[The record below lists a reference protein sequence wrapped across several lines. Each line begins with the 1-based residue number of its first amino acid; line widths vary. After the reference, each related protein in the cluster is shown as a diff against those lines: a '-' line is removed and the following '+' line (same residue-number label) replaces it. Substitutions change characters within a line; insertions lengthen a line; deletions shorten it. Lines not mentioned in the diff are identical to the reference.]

1 MTIISAHISDDL
13 YKSLQKVT
21 HGLEESSSKIIRKA
35 LSSYVKRKLID
46 VIDITT
52 AERSIKK
59 SRNKTVSFEE
69 VQSICGLLEN

>member
-46 VIDITT
+46 ITT
-52 AERSIKK
+52 SERSIKK
-59 SRNKTVSFEE
+59 SRNKTFSFEE